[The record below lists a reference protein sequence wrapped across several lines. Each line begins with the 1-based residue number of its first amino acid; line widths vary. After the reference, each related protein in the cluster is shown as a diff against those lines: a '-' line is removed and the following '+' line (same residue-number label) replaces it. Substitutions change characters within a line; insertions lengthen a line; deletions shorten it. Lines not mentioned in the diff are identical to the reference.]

1 MNGWHETYNDFP
13 GPDVVCG
20 HLTTIAVP
28 EPPADPPSACRDCLA
43 EGTTWVELRKCLVC
57 GQTRCCESSDRQ
69 HGKVHFRQTGHAV
82 IANQSGGEAWGWCYA
97 DGMPLTPD
105 PS

>member
-28 EPPADPPSACRDCLA
+28 PARADPGDACPDCLA
-43 EGTTWVELRKCLVC
+43 EGTTWVELRRCLVC
-57 GQTRCCESSDRQ
+57 GQTRCCESSSRR
-69 HGKVHFRQTGHAV
+69 HATAHFEQTGHAV
-82 IANQSGGEAWGWCYA
+82 MANQSGGEPWGWCYI

-105 PS
+105 HD